1 MGFHVGKSTIRPMDP
16 VMGFRFQES
25 NAEWRQEIE
34 NLRQPDELGQVSPSL
49 PWKKLNHRRTVKM

>member
-25 NAEWRQEIE
+25 NAEWRQDIE

-49 PWKKLNHRRTVKM
+49 PWKN